1 MDANAQSTRATT
13 LIHEALT
20 AGIISQ
26 DEENILI
33 DQHIEEIDPM
43 RTPQEVGDYAFKLFR
58 ETDEAR
64 EARIVQERAALDEV
78 RQNARNQVQ
87 ERVNERL
94 TLMNQSQPM
103 GGSRRRRKRSRKSRK
118 HRR

>member
-1 MDANAQSTRATT
+1 MDAAQSTRATT

-20 AGIISQ
+20 AGIIS
-26 DEENILI
+26 EVEGNILI

-43 RTPQEVGDYAFKLFR
+43 RTPEEVGDYAFKLFR

-64 EARIVQERAALDEV
+64 EERIVQEQAALDQV

-87 ERVNERL
+87 ERVNARL
-94 TLMNQSQPM
+94 TSMNQVQ
-103 GGSRRRRKRSRKSRK
+103 GGSRRRRKQSRKSRK

>member
-1 MDANAQSTRATT
+1 MDAQITRATT
-13 LIHEALT
+13 LINAAVT

-26 DEENILI
+26 DEGNILI
-33 DQHIEEIDPM
+33 DQHIAEIDPM

-58 ETDEAR
+58 ETDEER
-64 EARIVQERAALDEV
+64 EARIVQEQAALDEV

-87 ERVNERL
+87 ERANARL
-94 TLMNQSQPM
+94 TSMNQGQPM

-118 HRR
+118 YRR